1 MSVYIV
7 TENNYFFLGIESKLS
22 IMDFSAKKINAK
34 ELEESSK
41 SDFSEEDTFV
51 FYTSNYSV
59 ELSFLISIGHYPGR
73 IVFIPTDRKS
83 RFNSAFRKHVFLD
96 YNTKIN
102 TILDQIVNKKEND
115 IISDSFF
122 ENKLTKREEMILR
135 HTINGMNAESIGQYL
150 AISTKTVYAHRR
162 NALHKL
168 GGRNLFEI
176 WPVKER
182 TLRAASL

>member
-22 IMDFSAKKINAK
+22 SMDFLVKKINSK
-34 ELEESSK
+34 ELEASSK
-41 SDFSEEDTFV
+41 SDFFEDDIFV

-59 ELSFLISIGHYPGR
+59 ELSFLISTGHYPGR
-73 IVFIPTDRKS
+73 IIFIPTDRKS
-83 RFNSAFRKHVFLD
+83 RFNSAFKKHVFLD
-96 YNTKIN
+96 ANTN
-102 TILDQIVNKKEND
+102 MNAILDKIIDEKENNV
-115 IISDSFF
+115 ISDNFV

-162 NALHKL
+162 NALQKL